1 MGICT
6 EWCIQRNQGHC
17 KIANHSTYLRFIY
30 VMSAWAVMEYA
41 GNLSGIE
48 VFQMGFLTIKED
60 TKEHG
65 RKVTTPYR

>member
-1 MGICT
+1 
-6 EWCIQRNQGHC
+6 
-17 KIANHSTYLRFIY
+17 
-30 VMSAWAVMEYA
+30 MEYA

-60 TKEHG
+60 TKEHE

>member
-1 MGICT
+1 
-6 EWCIQRNQGHC
+6 
-17 KIANHSTYLRFIY
+17 
-30 VMSAWAVMEYA
+30 MEYA

-65 RKVTTPYR
+65 RKGYNTLQIRYCKVKRLIDKRQSG